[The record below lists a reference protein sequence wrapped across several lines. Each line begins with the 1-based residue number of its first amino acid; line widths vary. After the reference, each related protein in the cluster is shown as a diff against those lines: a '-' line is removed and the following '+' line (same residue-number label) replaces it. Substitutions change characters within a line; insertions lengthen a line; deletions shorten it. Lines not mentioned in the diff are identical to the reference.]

1 MQIYQTPISLNTKL
15 TRQSLYERLGSGE
28 PPANTR
34 SSLLLR
40 NIIHEFR
47 LMESESDIRSSYNSG
62 CNLNTNRSSP
72 SSNPNGVSSF
82 SGKTSRSV
90 IPVEV
95 LASFMHDIQKSGGT
109 DSEILKN
116 CETRWI
122 QLFKLV
128 EKQCQE
134 QIVVQQEQ
142 FHHQIQRIQN
152 EIRHLVKLQNS
163 NASWDSFNSKSSPAK
178 HANNFSSLESQM
190 GFCSE
195 TFEET
200 GCIVNQLKSNEAES
214 QPKASAEHQECCV
227 NSISMSSGYGTL
239 SASELNPRESKDIK
253 KCMGYPEKIS
263 KGQGDAP
270 VTKKDSIA
278 ASVQTKKEFIQKTE
292 KYCPSLKD
300 GVLVFPA
307 EFEHEVTEGHC
318 GKTNCKYLT
327 SWAQKLKQNQPK
339 RTNREEEEE
348 YMNSVQGNEQAKKLT
363 FEKTSVTAAASP
375 SYTFYLS
382 QPNESPNSLASDA
395 SGLTYWKLDEKEMY
409 HSLPENFRNEFSSI
423 FVTKVSSD
431 QSSSGDEMK
440 PSLKDIY
447 HKKQRESKQLP
458 EWNLISPA
466 QPSHPPEVLTLDP
479 TLHMKPGEQN
489 PGHCF
494 VSTLDEKTPF
504 SPDSIADPTFSSH
517 SDIDSFSHTSNIT
530 SPQLGGSPKYT
541 SSTKVL
547 HLDPWENNAFQNE
560 TKSGCSFPM
569 PYADTSNDLLINTE
583 DEESLTLTPS
593 SIIQSQLPCAD
604 NNLPEYSI
612 SVTSFEDPVMLSQIR
627 QNLRKKHARHIADL
641 RAYYDSEI
649 HSLKQQLEE
658 SHKTASSEELK
669 KINQNLVDRCDEL
682 DAALNEASTRM
693 RTLENKNNML
703 EMQVTDWRERFY
715 AVSNTSKV
723 LQERIEEMRTSHK
736 EKDNAISRLKS
747 RLKDLEEAFEQA
759 YKLSNNKDARLKE
772 ENKMLQDLLGEY
784 ESLGKEHERVKD
796 TLNATENK
804 LVDANTQISDLKRT
818 ISKLEAQIKQVE
830 HENMLK
836 LRHITESHLRTSHA
850 NKLTASDVNRRKWL
864 IPGAEYSIFTGQP
877 LENQDSIMDNRLE
890 ETYIPSRHHS
900 PPEKDPSLEDSSTNV
915 MAKKENEVPDTPIM
929 KAFKELE
936 EGKAFK
942 SWGTQTEKEDTSTKT
957 SHRRQTVGF
966 NESTFS
972 ANRSPEKCRD
982 QQRPKRY
989 SSPSGQRSSSLPPS
1003 NRKANVPRR
1012 EIMLAPVSVT
1022 YSPKRSPKENLS
1034 PGFSHLVGKN
1044 ENTMTRFNIL
1054 LDDLETAP
1062 TSTLQH
1068 SNPRKRLQFLSLDD
1082 IEGRQHSGKGI
1093 DSCVKHSSCTESL
1106 HTGMKKGTVASAWE
1120 ERNIPRRNEQ
1130 SVPPPVV
1137 PYDADFKY
1145 TSRIKTLAETERL
1158 FDELTQE
1165 KQQIE
1170 AALSRIPSSGGRTTL
1185 QARLNQEALEDR
1197 LERIN
1202 RDLGS
1207 IRMTLKRFHV
1217 LRTSANL

>member
-1 MQIYQTPISLNTKL
+1 MENLDLVKTVQEFSH
-15 TRQSLYERLGSGE
+15 
-28 PPANTR
+28 
-34 SSLLLR
+34 SS
-40 NIIHEFR
+40 I
-47 LMESESDIRSSYNSG
+47 ESDIRSSYNSG
-62 CNLNTNRSSP
+62 CNLNTKRSSP

-95 LASFMHDIQKSGGT
+95 LASLMHDIQKSGGT

-116 CETRWI
+116 CE
-122 QLFKLV
+122 
-128 EKQCQE
+128 C
-134 QIVVQQEQ
+134 
-142 FHHQIQRIQN
+142 IQN

-200 GCIVNQLKSNEAES
+200 GCIVNQLKSNEADS
-214 QPKASAEHQECCV
+214 QPKASAEHQGCCV
-227 NSISMSSGYGTL
+227 NSISMNSGYGTL

-278 ASVQTKKEFIQKTE
+278 ANVQAKKEFLQKNE

-327 SWAQKLKQNQPK
+327 SWAQKLKQNQAK
-339 RTNREEEEE
+339 RTNTEEEE

-409 HSLPENFRNEFSSI
+409 HSLPENFRNEFSNI

-447 HKKQRESKQLP
+447 HKKQMESKQLP

-479 TLHMKPGEQN
+479 TLHMKPGKQN

-494 VSTLDEKTPF
+494 VSTLGEKTPF

-517 SDIDSFSHTSNIT
+517 SDTDSFSHTSNIT

-541 SSTKVL
+541 SGTKVL

-560 TKSGCSFPM
+560 TKIGCFFPM
-569 PYADTSNDLLINTE
+569 PNADTSNDLLINTE

-593 SIIQSQLPCAD
+593 SIIPSQLPCAD

-612 SVTSFEDPVMLSQIR
+612 SVTSFEDPVMLSKIR

-649 HSLKQQLEE
+649 LSLKQQLEE
-658 SHKTASSEELK
+658 SYKTASSEELK

-736 EKDNAISRLKS
+736 EKDNTISRLKS

-772 ENKMLQDLLGEY
+772 ENKMLQDCLHLLLF
-784 ESLGKEHERVKD
+784 SLCILQD

-877 LENQDSIMDNRLE
+877 LENQESIMDNRLE
-890 ETYIPSRHHS
+890 ETYTPSRHHS
-900 PPEKDPSLEDSSTNV
+900 PPEKDPSLEDSLTNV
-915 MAKKENEVPDTPIM
+915 MAKKENEAPDTPIM

-942 SWGTQTEKEDTSTKT
+942 SWGTQTEKEDTSTSKFIYIL
-957 SHRRQTVGF
+957 GF
-966 NESTFS
+966 VLTCILEIITFS
-972 ANRSPEKCRD
+972 ANRSPEKYRD

-1003 NRKANVPRR
+1003 NRKANIPRR

-1022 YSPKRSPKENLS
+1022 YSPKRSPNENLS

-1054 LDDLETAP
+1054 LDDLETVP

-1082 IEGRQHSGKGI
+1082 TEGRQHSGKGI
-1093 DSCVKHSSCTESL
+1093 DSCAKHSSCTESL
-1106 HTGMKKGTVASAWE
+1106 HSGMKKGTVASAWE
-1120 ERNIPRRNEQ
+1120 ERNIPHKNEQ
-1130 SVPPPVV
+1130 SIPPPVV
-1137 PYDADFKY
+1137 PYDADSKH

-1185 QARLNQEALEDR
+1185 QARLNQETLEDR

>member
-1 MQIYQTPISLNTKL
+1 
-15 TRQSLYERLGSGE
+15 
-28 PPANTR
+28 
-34 SSLLLR
+34 
-40 NIIHEFR
+40 
-47 LMESESDIRSSYNSG
+47 MESLDLVKTVQEFSHSSIESDIRSSYNSG

-109 DSEILKN
+109 DSEVLKN

-278 ASVQTKKEFIQKTE
+278 ASVQAKKEFIQKTE

-339 RTNREEEEE
+339 RTNTEEEVE
-348 YMNSVQGNEQAKKLT
+348 YVNSVQGNEQAKKLT

-494 VSTLDEKTPF
+494 LSTLDEKTPF

-530 SPQLGGSPKYT
+530 SPQLRGSPKYT

-560 TKSGCSFPM
+560 TKIGCSFPM

-736 EKDNAISRLKS
+736 EKDNTISRLKS

-877 LENQDSIMDNRLE
+877 LENQENIMDNRLE

-1003 NRKANVPRR
+1003 NRKANIPRR

-1120 ERNIPRRNEQ
+1120 ERNIPHRNEQ
-1130 SVPPPVV
+1130 SIPPPVV

>member
-1 MQIYQTPISLNTKL
+1 MQKEALQFFSFSL
-15 TRQSLYERLGSGE
+15 
-28 PPANTR
+28 
-34 SSLLLR
+34 
-40 NIIHEFR
+40 
-47 LMESESDIRSSYNSG
+47 
-62 CNLNTNRSSP
+62 SSP

-109 DSEILKN
+109 DSEVLKN

-278 ASVQTKKEFIQKTE
+278 ASVQAKKEFIQKTE

-339 RTNREEEEE
+339 RTNTEEEVE
-348 YMNSVQGNEQAKKLT
+348 YVNSVQGNEQAKKLT

-494 VSTLDEKTPF
+494 LSTLDEKTPF

-530 SPQLGGSPKYT
+530 SPQLRGSPKYT

-560 TKSGCSFPM
+560 TKIGCSFPM

-736 EKDNAISRLKS
+736 EKDNTISRLKS

-877 LENQDSIMDNRLE
+877 LENQENIMDNRLE

-1003 NRKANVPRR
+1003 NRKANIPTGR

-1120 ERNIPRRNEQ
+1120 ERNIPHRNEQ
-1130 SVPPPVV
+1130 SIPPPVV